1 MDWSVI
7 LGNLI
12 SAPMLLGI
20 LGLLIKAFP
29 QLSVK
34 FATWVATKI
43 DPDQFPDGSDINE
56 HWHQVA
62 RVGERIEN
70 MQDTIDGQLKEIQK
84 DVVKNTIM
92 NLMDKPGDNS
102 VDIRY
107 ELNKL
112 EKLNASCWIMDLA
125 EEYLRDPEGY
135 IAKHHK
141 KSESTTNHHLTINP
155 QQ

>member
-20 LGLLIKAFP
+20 LGLLVKAFP

-43 DPDQFPDGSDINE
+43 DPDQFPYGSNINE

-70 MQDTIDGQLKEIQK
+70 MQDTIDVQLKEIQK

-141 KSESTTNHHLTINP
+141 KSEPTANQHLPINP
-155 QQ
+155 RQ